1 MSARPLPLAELPTI
15 PPPLPW
21 QTAARS
27 PARQP
32 TRQPAGQPGSPL
44 AAQMSAPAA
53 GVAGAA
59 ARPTALAPRLE
70 LPALGEILD
79 GLADAVELWRPHVRH
94 DAHQRARV
102 RLLHTPAYEV
112 WLIGWLPGQ
121 TTELHDHGGSNAAL
135 VVVNGELTVSSSA
148 GTGDGDTPAAGS
160 AHVTPIG
167 LPLEHQQLAAG
178 RVLTLPAGHVHLVA
192 NRSSSPATS
201 LHAYSRPLRSMGV
214 FDEHD
219 DICGHRLRTL
229 WVDEQPSVLDS
240 APHC

>member
-27 PARQP
+27 PPGNR
-32 TRQPAGQPGSPL
+32 PGSPPVSRAHRWPPRCRACSGL
-44 AAQMSAPAA
+44 P
-53 GVAGAA
+53 VRLPD
-59 ARPTALAPRLE
+59 RPLAPRLE

-79 GLADAVELWRPHVRH
+79 GLAHAVELWRPHVRH

-121 TTELHDHGGSNAAL
+121 TTELHDHGGSKAAL

-192 NRSSSPATS
+192 NRSSPPATS